1 METVGLRVGEEWEGT
16 GWYSLG
22 GRERGHQ
29 GGKRY
34 FFFMCVFGVWSV
46 GGGALNES
54 LGPLAKTPVGLTWQP
69 HEAVWQEESCI

>member
-34 FFFMCVFGVWSV
+34 FFLCVSLECGLW
-46 GGGALNES
+46 GA
-54 LGPLAKTPVGLTWQP
+54 GL
-69 HEAVWQEESCI
+69 

>member
-34 FFFMCVFGVWSV
+34 FFYVCLWSV
-46 GGGALNES
+46 VCGGRGSE
-54 LGPLAKTPVGLTWQP
+54 
-69 HEAVWQEESCI
+69 